1 MVCWDRH
8 PQRRILHVEV
18 PRYSSTLVVV
28 TVVTVIM
35 MNVVRRVRHDIRGL
49 LPGAAGALPGGAAAG
64 PGLGGGVPGPGL
76 APGPG
81 RRPHLR
87 HEGGPPAAQL
97 PPLPPPRGHPQCGH
111 QENR

>member
-1 MVCWDRH
+1 MVSRDRH

-28 TVVTVIM
+28 TDVTVIM
-35 MNVVRRVRHDIRGL
+35 MIVVRRVRHDIRGL
-49 LPGAAGALPGGAAAG
+49 LLGDAGALPGGEAAG
-64 PGLGGGVPGPGL
+64 PRLGGGVPGPGL

-97 PPLPPPRGHPQCGH
+97 PALPPPRGHTQCGH